1 MKSAFLGALTYMIE
15 AADLPYREV
24 SFGLGPYGRK
34 KIRVLGPTTKRAK
47 VKAARKAA
55 LMTLRRKR
63 SRGQKVKR
71 ARRGS
76 RARIYLGQKR
86 WQK

>member
-24 SFGLGPYGRK
+24 NLTGPSDRK
-34 KIRVLGPTTKRAK
+34 TFCVLCPSTKRAK

-55 LMTLRRKR
+55 LMTLRLKR
-63 SRGQKVKR
+63 SRGQKAKR
-71 ARRGS
+71 ARR
-76 RARIYLGQKR
+76 ARKAKIYLGRR
-86 WQK
+86 WCRQ